1 MYLIELTT
9 GKEALY
15 RSEDEFTAAI
25 RRGEVGPTS
34 RIYHRAASAW
44 IPVTFHP
51 HFRKIATERASGP
64 AWPMPRKEWTFLQAE
79 PGTEDAVAAVPQS
92 AAPEAVLPATG
103 PTRGW
108 RSMFGRLVRHH

>member
-51 HFRKIATERASGP
+51 HFRKIAIERSSVP
-64 AWPMPRKEWTFLQAE
+64 ALPLPRKEWTFLQAE
-79 PGTEDAVAAVPQS
+79 LGRDEAGS
-92 AAPEAVLPATG
+92 AAPQNAEPAATSIAALPA
-103 PTRGW
+103 RGW
-108 RSMFGRLVRHH
+108 RSMFDRLVRHH